1 MTSSKVDVA
10 GAPVGT
16 EAASEL
22 EPMALTALT
31 ATDYWN
37 DSCSIEDLT
46 YAIERGATGATSNPT
61 IVGEVLTREMPLWR
75 DRIRALIDDNPEWT
89 EDEVSWRLIEEMAV
103 RAAALLMPI
112 FEREHG
118 LKGRLSIQTDPRLYR
133 SAERIIAQG
142 LRFSELAPNMQVKVP
157 ATRAGIRAVEEV
169 TAAGVS
175 INATVCFTVP
185 QAIAVAE
192 AVQRGL
198 VRREADGGDTSGM
211 TPVCTIMVGRLDDWM
226 GVVAKRDGIV
236 VDPGL
241 VHWAGIAAFKRAY
254 AIFGERGYRTRL
266 LAAAYRH
273 HLHWSELI
281 GGDIVLTIPCAWQRL
296 FNASDIEVAPR
307 IDDPV
312 PADIVDSL
320 QAHFP
325 DFRRAYAPDGLSI
338 DEFDGYGAT
347 VRTLRGF
354 IASYHDL
361 VATIRDIML
370 PNPDRP
376 R

>member
-1 MTSSKVDVA
+1 MTASRVDV
-10 GAPVGT
+10 T
-16 EAASEL
+16 EAPAAAAATPDL
-22 EPMALTALT
+22 EPLALTALT

-103 RAAALLMPI
+103 RAAELLLPV

-118 LKGRLSIQTDPRLYR
+118 RKGRLSIQTDPRLYR
-133 SAERIIAQG
+133 SADRIVAQAM
-142 LRFSELAPNMQVKVP
+142 RFNGLAPNMQVKVP
-157 ATRAGIRAVEEV
+157 ATRAGITAIEEV

-192 AVQRGL
+192 AVERGL
-198 VRREADGGDTSGM
+198 ARHEADGGDTSAM

-226 GVVAKRDGIV
+226 GVLAKRDGIT

-254 AIFGERGYRTRL
+254 GIFGERGYRARL

-281 GGDIVLTIPCAWQRL
+281 GGDIVLTIPCPWQRL
-296 FNASDIEVAPR
+296 FNASDIEVVPR
-307 IDDPV
+307 IDNPV
-312 PADIVDSL
+312 PAEILDSL

-325 DFRRAYAPDGLSI
+325 DFRRAYGPDGLSV

-361 VATIRDIML
+361 VATIRDVML
-370 PNPDRP
+370 PNPDRA
-376 R
+376 